1 MSDGGKFEIVEAKR
15 LRHNQPLLYE
25 LALLTNSK
33 CRVFVT
39 ASRSGSLPLALR
51 LGHIR
56 DTRHSLDAI
65 IAQNTAKRN
74 LDFGKRAQKS
84 AKLSGGVVRLLLV
97 LRAPW
102 KDNATNFRK
111 CQDFCGDILDIERA
125 I

>member
-84 AKLSGGVVRLLLV
+84 AMLTGGVAAYGV
-97 LRAPW
+97 
-102 KDNATNFRK
+102 
-111 CQDFCGDILDIERA
+111 
-125 I
+125 

>member
-56 DTRHSLDAI
+56 DTRHQEDAS
-65 IAQNTAKRN
+65 IAGNQS
-74 LDFGKRAQKS
+74 QKES
-84 AKLSGGVVRLLLV
+84 
-97 LRAPW
+97 
-102 KDNATNFRK
+102 
-111 CQDFCGDILDIERA
+111 
-125 I
+125 